1 MDRKFD
7 LALVKVD
14 VPPGHALP
22 VAKIG
27 RSVDLRAGE
36 FVVAMGSPQGLSKSC
51 TLGIVSATARRRS
64 ELGKRSARRN
74 YCCDC
79 ACVCVR
85 EREKRERGMRGGPC
99 EGGVF
104 CLYTARKRAR
114 VY

>member
-14 VPPGHALP
+14 VPSGVVLP

-64 ELGKRSARRN
+64 ELG
-74 YCCDC
+74 
-79 ACVCVR
+79 
-85 EREKRERGMRGGPC
+85 ER
-99 EGGVF
+99 
-104 CLYTARKRAR
+104 TQRAH
-114 VY
+114 VK

>member
-1 MDRKFD
+1 MQAMDRKFD

-14 VPPGHALP
+14 VPSGIVLP

-64 ELGKRSARRN
+64 ELGKT
-74 YCCDC
+74 
-79 ACVCVR
+79 R
-85 EREKRERGMRGGPC
+85 ESKNREIDRQRWRDVWTKR
-99 EGGVF
+99 
-104 CLYTARKRAR
+104 
-114 VY
+114 

>member
-14 VPPGHALP
+14 VPPGLVLP

-51 TLGIVSATARRRS
+51 TLGIVSATARCRS
-64 ELGKRSARRN
+64 ELG
-74 YCCDC
+74 
-79 ACVCVR
+79 
-85 EREKRERGMRGGPC
+85 ER
-99 EGGVF
+99 
-104 CLYTARKRAR
+104 
-114 VY
+114 